1 MAVTE
6 KQVGVYMSQRE
17 HGRIQTAAAA
27 KAGIGERTGRRIEQG
42 QSGLPRH
49 RRMWRTRKDPFAL
62 VWESELVPLLKCSP
76 KLQALTLLEELQ
88 RRYPGKYP
96 NSRLRTL
103 QRRVKVWRAH
113 SGPDKEVMFR
123 QVKVP
128 GQLGLSDFTILKDVA
143 ITLAGE
149 PFEHRLYHFRL
160 AYSGWSFMSV
170 VLGGESFSAL
180 AEGLANALAR
190 LGGAPAEHRT
200 ESLSAAFKNLS
211 DDEREDLTARYAA
224 LCAHY
229 RMAASRNN
237 LGEGHE
243 NGAIESP
250 HGHLKRRIEQS
261 LLLRGS
267 SDFPSLPAYREW
279 LDAVVADHN
288 RRHATALE
296 DERPYLQALPATAA
310 ATYTEYCV
318 RVTTSSTISV
328 RLVVYSVPSR
338 LIGER
343 LKVHLYDDRLVGLL
357 GTTEVL
363 TLPRVYPPAGKR
375 RARRIDYRHLAESL
389 ARKPMAFYHAQFR
402 DDLLPNAA
410 YRDIWRQL
418 EARTSRREACRL
430 MVGCLYL
437 AARCNCEQALAQAVL
452 DTLARGELPDL
463 LALNRQFGE
472 APPPAPM
479 TSGHQHALDDYDAL
493 LTCGVAQGGEVA
505 HA

>member
-17 HGRIQTAAAA
+17 QGRIQTTAAA
-27 KAGIGERTGRRIEQG
+27 KAGIGERTGRRIEKG
-42 QSGLPRH
+42 QSGRPPH
-49 RRMWRTRKDPFAL
+49 RRGWHTRKDPFAL
-62 VWESELVPLLKCSP
+62 VWESELVPLLKSSP

-103 QRRVKVWRAH
+103 QRRVKAWRAH

-149 PFEHRLYHFRL
+149 PFNHRLYHFRL

-180 AEGLANALAR
+180 AEGLANALAH
-190 LGGAPAEHRT
+190 LGGAPPFATSGEHRT
-200 ESLSAAFKNLS
+200 DSLSAAFKNLS

-229 RMAASRNN
+229 GMAASRNN

-261 LLLRGS
+261 LS
-267 SDFPSLPAYREW
+267 
-279 LDAVVADHN
+279 
-288 RRHATALE
+288 
-296 DERPYLQALPATAA
+296 
-310 ATYTEYCV
+310 
-318 RVTTSSTISV
+318 
-328 RLVVYSVPSR
+328 
-338 LIGER
+338 
-343 LKVHLYDDRLVGLL
+343 
-357 GTTEVL
+357 
-363 TLPRVYPPAGKR
+363 
-375 RARRIDYRHLAESL
+375 
-389 ARKPMAFYHAQFR
+389 
-402 DDLLPNAA
+402 
-410 YRDIWRQL
+410 
-418 EARTSRREACRL
+418 
-430 MVGCLYL
+430 
-437 AARCNCEQALAQAVL
+437 
-452 DTLARGELPDL
+452 
-463 LALNRQFGE
+463 
-472 APPPAPM
+472 
-479 TSGHQHALDDYDAL
+479 
-493 LTCGVAQGGEVA
+493 
-505 HA
+505 

>member
-1 MAVTE
+1 MQAELPFEMVVFTDRRGKEVFDEARAIERQLLWPVSDNYFGRLIAYPGGPCGANEGAPMAVTE

-17 HGRIQTAAAA
+17 QGRIQTTAAA
-27 KAGIGERTGRRIEQG
+27 KAGIGERTGRRIEKG
-42 QSGLPRH
+42 QSGRPPH
-49 RRMWRTRKDPFAL
+49 RRGWHTRKDPFAL
-62 VWESELVPLLKCSP
+62 VWESELVPLLKSSP

-103 QRRVKVWRAH
+103 QRRVKAWRAH

-149 PFEHRLYHFRL
+149 PFNHRLYHFRL

-180 AEGLANALAR
+180 AEGLANALAH

-200 ESLSAAFKNLS
+200 DSLSAAFKNLS

-229 RMAASRNN
+229 GMAASRNN

-261 LLLRGS
+261 LS
-267 SDFPSLPAYREW
+267 
-279 LDAVVADHN
+279 
-288 RRHATALE
+288 
-296 DERPYLQALPATAA
+296 
-310 ATYTEYCV
+310 
-318 RVTTSSTISV
+318 
-328 RLVVYSVPSR
+328 
-338 LIGER
+338 
-343 LKVHLYDDRLVGLL
+343 
-357 GTTEVL
+357 
-363 TLPRVYPPAGKR
+363 
-375 RARRIDYRHLAESL
+375 
-389 ARKPMAFYHAQFR
+389 
-402 DDLLPNAA
+402 
-410 YRDIWRQL
+410 
-418 EARTSRREACRL
+418 
-430 MVGCLYL
+430 
-437 AARCNCEQALAQAVL
+437 
-452 DTLARGELPDL
+452 
-463 LALNRQFGE
+463 
-472 APPPAPM
+472 
-479 TSGHQHALDDYDAL
+479 
-493 LTCGVAQGGEVA
+493 
-505 HA
+505 

>member
-27 KAGIGERTGRRIEQG
+27 KAGIGERTGRRIEKG
-42 QSGLPRH
+42 QSGLPPH
-49 RRMWRTRKDPFAL
+49 RRGWQTRKDPFAL
-62 VWESELVPLLKCSP
+62 VWESELVPLLKSSP

-88 RRYPGKYP
+88 RRYPGKSP

-103 QRRVKVWRAH
+103 QRRVKAWRAH

-128 GQLGLSDFTILKDVA
+128 GQLGLSDFTILKEVA

-149 PFEHRLYHFRL
+149 PFDHRLYHFRL

-180 AEGLANALAR
+180 AEGLANALAH
-190 LGGAPAEHRT
+190 LDGAPAEHRT
-200 ESLSAAFKNLS
+200 DSLSAAFKNLS

-224 LCAHY
+224 LCTHDG
-229 RMAASRNN
+229 MAASRNT

-267 SDFPSLPAYREW
+267 SDFQSLTAYRDW
-279 LDAVVADHN
+279 LDAVVANHN

-296 DERPYLQALPATAA
+296 DERPSLQALPATAA
-310 ATYTEYCV
+310 ATYSEYFV
-318 RVTTSSTISV
+318 RVTTSSTLSV
-328 RLVVYSVPSR
+328 RLGVYSVPSR

-343 LKVHLYDDRLVGLL
+343 LKVHLYDDRLVCLL
-357 GTTEVL
+357 GATAVL
-363 TLPRVYPPAGKR
+363 TLPRLYPPTGKR
-375 RARRIDYRHLAESL
+375 RARRIDDRHLAESL
-389 ARKPMAFYHAQFR
+389 ARKPMAFYNAQFR
-402 DDLLPNAA
+402 DDLLPSEA
-410 YRDIWRQL
+410 YRCIWRQW
-418 EARTSRREACRL
+418 EAKASRREACRL
-430 MVGCLYL
+430 MVGCLSL
-437 AARCNCEQALAQAVL
+437 SARFNCEQALAQAVL
-452 DTLARGELPDL
+452 DTRARGELPD
-463 LALNRQFGE
+463 
-472 APPPAPM
+472 
-479 TSGHQHALDDYDAL
+479 
-493 LTCGVAQGGEVA
+493 
-505 HA
+505 